1 MKKMVSSGTRTNRIW
16 YWLHFF
22 GHIGLL
28 RFGFLVLSRA
38 LLFMFI
44 TFFTQIPGG
53 ILAQKYGTK
62 TVFGLSNLGGCLVC
76 SLIPLAAYFSFNMV
90 LFLRL
95 LQGLI
100 CGFAWPGSFKN
111 F

>member
-1 MKKMVSSGTRTNRIW
+1 
-16 YWLHFF
+16 
-22 GHIGLL
+22 
-28 RFGFLVLSRA
+28 
-38 LLFMFI
+38 
-44 TFFTQIPGG
+44 
-53 ILAQKYGTK
+53 
-62 TVFGLSNLGGCLVC
+62 LGGCLVC